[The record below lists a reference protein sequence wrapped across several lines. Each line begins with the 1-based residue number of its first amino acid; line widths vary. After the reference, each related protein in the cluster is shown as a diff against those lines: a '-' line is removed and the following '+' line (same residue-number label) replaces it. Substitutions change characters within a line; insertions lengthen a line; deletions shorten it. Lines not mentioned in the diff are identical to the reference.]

1 MNAPWSSTQR
11 FADAPR
17 EIFSAFVCD
26 DETAESLR
34 NSVLELGWAPERIYK
49 GGLNN
54 AVQTLSVSAS
64 PQILL
69 VDLSDS
75 ADPLGDINALAEVC
89 EPGTIVVAIGRVN
102 DVRLY
107 RELIASGIHD
117 YLLKPVAASVMHE
130 ALHSAQAALH
140 APKTEQPAESESTT
154 TTVAVIGARGGV
166 GASTVAASLAWAS
179 AEEVGRRTA
188 LLDFDIHFGV
198 GALSFD
204 LEPGRGLT
212 DALENPARID
222 SLFIERATVKASE
235 NLAVLSA
242 EAPITAPLLT
252 DGAAL
257 LHLHA
262 QVGQTYGTII
272 MDLPRL
278 FAVQNPLLVAE
289 AKHVVIVTDL
299 TLAAARDTLRLLG
312 FLSAH
317 APGAKVH
324 LIANK
329 VPAQGQ
335 TEVSRKDFEAS
346 VESAIGTVLP
356 LEPKLAIAAAQQG
369 KSLAE
374 VGRGS
379 KTAAALIDLAR
390 TLVVTAED
398 EDSRRETGPLAW
410 LSNLRSLIPAKSR

>member
-26 DETAESLR
+26 DETAEALR
-34 NSVLELGWAPERIYK
+34 NSVLEMGWAPERIHK
-49 GGLNN
+49 GGLHN

-75 ADPLGDINALAEVC
+75 PDPLNDINALAEVC
-89 EPGTIVVAIGRVN
+89 EPGTIVIAIGRVN

-117 YLLKPVAASVMHE
+117 YLLKPVAAPVMHE
-130 ALHSAQAALH
+130 ALHGAQTALL
-140 APKTEQPAESESTT
+140 APKAEQPEAESTNTT
-154 TTVAVIGARGGV
+154 IAVIGARGGV

-179 AEEVGRRTA
+179 AEELGRRTA

-222 SLFIERATVKASE
+222 SLFIERAIVKASE

-410 LSNLRSLIPAKSR
+410 LSNLKSLIPAKSR